1 MKKIASRIMAV
12 ILIAALSLSLI
23 GCGSSGESK
32 GDGVLDCAVG
42 SGLTSLTPFLS
53 NAGRDAFYYK
63 MMFES
68 LGYMDYNKDLQPWV
82 AESWE
87 ISNDNKTITIKIH
100 DNVTD
105 AAGNH
110 ITSDDILWFLG
121 EAINQA
127 LKPVFNKV
135 ESYEKI
141 DDYTFSITIK
151 ADMIG
156 VFEYLMEDIFVI
168 SKAAYDASGDGFAT
182 TLVTTSQ
189 YQISEF
195 TASSDWAYEL
205 RDDHWDPSC
214 IPTELKGA
222 VEKVKFHVIAEA
234 SQITAAFATGLV
246 DYMDGCSITVAT
258 ELMNN
263 TADYTVLQYEGHQ
276 GYQLFFSGYE
286 DDGEKGPT
294 SPCANDLK
302 LRQAICYAI
311 DNQGLIDGYAQG
323 YGDMLYDVTPS
334 FYKGWQESWTTE
346 EYYEYN
352 VEKAKE
358 LVAESDYN
366 GETLTILIG
375 QALSRMGEIMV
386 NQLAAVGI
394 NAEVFAPEAAL
405 FMSIRLDGSNYDMFV
420 NTIGGTY
427 LPDHWSIRYD
437 PNAYATG
444 DGTSRHDYVLG
455 DLLNTAYTRDGYTV
469 ENINAVHNYLKDN
482 AIAYG
487 LMNMKNF
494 CAYSNKLTLVN
505 EIDGFTHKCYPFSS
519 TWEGI

>member
-12 ILIAALSLSLI
+12 ILIAALSLSVI

-32 GDGVLDCAVG
+32 GDGVLDCAVTA
-42 SGLTSLTPFLS
+42 GLTSLTPFVS
-53 NAGRDAFYYK
+53 NGGRDAFYYK

-68 LGYMDYNKDLQPWV
+68 LGYMDYNKELQPWV
-82 AESWE
+82 AKEWTFSD
-87 ISNDNKTITIKIH
+87 DNKSMTVTIH
-100 DNVTD
+100 DNVYD
-105 AAGNH
+105 SAGNH
-110 ITSDDILWFLG
+110 ITADDIVWFIG
-121 EAINQA
+121 EAVNQA
-127 LKPVFNKV
+127 LKPVFNKL
-135 ESYEKI
+135 ESWEKV
-141 DDYTFSITIK
+141 DDYTFTMTIK
-151 ADMIG
+151 SDMVG

-168 SKAAYDASGDGFAT
+168 SQAAYEASADSFGT
-182 TLVTTSQ
+182 ECITTSQ
-189 YQISEF
+189 YKVSEF

-205 RDDHWDPSC
+205 RDDHWNKDA
-214 IPTELKGA
+214 IPTELKGT

-234 SQITAAFATGLV
+234 SQVTAAFATGLV
-246 DYMDGCSITVAT
+246 DYMDGCAITVAT

-276 GYQLFFSGYE
+276 GYQIFFSGYE
-286 DDGEKGPT
+286 DDGERGAT
-294 SPCANDLK
+294 RVVANDVK

-311 DNQGLIDGYAQG
+311 DNQGLIDGFAQG
-323 YGDMLYDVTPS
+323 YGDPLYDVCPS
-334 FYKGWQESWTTE
+334 FYKGWQESWTNE
-346 EYYEYN
+346 EYYAYN

-358 LVAESDYN
+358 LVAESNYN
-366 GETLTILIG
+366 GETLTILVG
-375 QALSRMGEIMV
+375 QWGSRMAEIIV
-386 NQLAAVGI
+386 NQLAAIGV
-394 NAEVFAPEAAL
+394 NAEVYAPEAAL
-405 FMSIRLDGSNYDMFV
+405 LMSIRLDGSYYDMFI
-420 NTIGGTY
+420 NSIGGTY

-444 DGTSRHDYVLG
+444 DGTSRHDYELG
-455 DLLNTAYTRDGYTV
+455 ELMYETWTRDGYTT
-469 ENINAVHNYLKDN
+469 ENINAVHNYIKDN